1 MRLVEVT
8 TREDVS
14 NQKRRFLVA
23 EAAPSDTAIDVAN
36 ELPALH
42 SECELF
48 PGMIARDKQVSEAT
62 YGTWTAEV
70 TYGYRDSHA
79 AT

>member
-8 TREDVS
+8 TREDAS
-14 NQKRRFLVA
+14 NQKRRFLVV
-23 EAAPSDTAIDVAN
+23 EADPSETAIDVAN
-36 ELPALH
+36 QLPALY

-48 PGMIARDKQVSEAT
+48 PGMIARNKEVSEAA

-70 TYGYRDSHA
+70 SYGYGGSHVP
-79 AT
+79 T

>member
-14 NQKRRFLVA
+14 NQKRRFLVV
-23 EAAPSDTAIDVAN
+23 EAARSDTAIDVAN
-36 ELPALH
+36 QLPALH

-48 PGMIARDKQVSEAT
+48 PGMHVRDKEVSEAA
-62 YGTWTAEV
+62 YGTWNGAV
-70 TYGYRDSHA
+70 TYGYGYSLD